1 MLNGFEVMYERFQG
15 DFTMLETFENYE
27 DAKKRA
33 EELRDKGIK
42 RPIGY
47 DTVKK
52 ITIFSNGGYTSEKI
66 KGENLPW

>member
-1 MLNGFEVMYERFQG
+1 MLNGFEVMYERYQG
-15 DFTMLETFENYE
+15 DFTMIEIFENYE
-27 DAKKRA
+27 DAKKLA

-47 DTVKK
+47 DPVKK

-66 KGENLPW
+66 KGEHLSW